1 MPFPGRKP
9 GTPKTGGRVKGVPN
23 KITREIRVMAGRIV
37 NDSDY
42 RRELKIR
49 LRDGK
54 APHMETLLWQYAYGK
69 PKETIEHSGEI
80 SLPTQVIVE
89 VHPT

>member
-1 MPFPGRKP
+1 
-9 GTPKTGGRVKGVPN
+9 
-23 KITREIRVMAGRIV
+23 MAARIV
-37 NDSDY
+37 NDAAY